1 MKAVKATKEMQEFAS
16 CIVKLEPTEFLGLC
30 KLLCVH
36 VFNNEKKDE
45 NGKPKP
51 RSGEDIVVDCI
62 DKFSQLNR
70 AKRRE
75 IMAILRPIGKKR

>member
-1 MKAVKATKEMQEFAS
+1 
-16 CIVKLEPTEFLGLC
+16 
-30 KLLCVH
+30 
-36 VFNNEKKDE
+36 VFDNTNKDE
-45 NGKPKP
+45 NGKPMP

>member
-16 CIVKLEPTEFLGLC
+16 CIVKLEPAEFIGLC
-30 KLLCVH
+30 KILCVH

-45 NGKPKP
+45 NGKPMP
-51 RSGEDIVVDCI
+51 REGEDIVVDCI

>member
-1 MKAVKATKEMQEFAS
+1 MKAVKATKEMQEFVS
-16 CIVKLEPTEFLGLC
+16 CITKLEPTEFIGLC
-30 KLLCVH
+30 KILCVH
-36 VFNNEKKDE
+36 VFDNNKKDE
-45 NGKPKP
+45 NGKPIP
-51 RSGEDIVVDCI
+51 REGEDIVVDCI

>member
-1 MKAVKATKEMQEFAS
+1 MKDVKASKEMIEFSMCMA
-16 CIVKLEPTEFLGLC
+16 KLEPSEFLGLC
-30 KLLCVH
+30 KLLCVY
-36 VFNNEKKDE
+36 VFDNDNKDE
-45 NGKPKP
+45 NGKPLP
-51 RSGEDIVVDCI
+51 RKGEDIAVDCI

>member
-1 MKAVKATKEMQEFAS
+1 MKDVKATKEMQEF
-16 CIVKLEPTEFLGLC
+16 CKCMVKLEPGEFLGLC
-30 KLLCVH
+30 KLLCVRA
-36 VFNNEKKDE
+36 FDNENKDE
-45 NGKPKP
+45 NGKPMP
-51 RSGEDIVVDCI
+51 RPGEDIVTDCI

>member
-1 MKAVKATKEMQEFAS
+1 MKDVKATKDTIEFAK
-16 CIVKLEPTEFLGLC
+16 CIVKLEPAEFIGLC
-30 KLLCVH
+30 KILCVH
-36 VFNNEKKDE
+36 VFNNDEKDE
-45 NGKPKP
+45 NGKPMP
-51 RSGEDIVVDCI
+51 RKGEDIAADCI

>member
-1 MKAVKATKEMQEFAS
+1 MKAVKATKEMIEFSMCMA
-16 CIVKLEPTEFLGLC
+16 KLEPSEFLGLC
-30 KLLCVH
+30 KLLCVY
-36 VFNNEKKDE
+36 VFDNNNKDE
-45 NGKPKP
+45 NGKPLP
-51 RSGEDIVVDCI
+51 RKGEDIVTDCI

>member
-30 KLLCVH
+30 KILCVH

-45 NGKPKP
+45 NGKPMP
-51 RSGEDIVVDCI
+51 REGEDIVVDCI

>member
-1 MKAVKATKEMQEFAS
+1 MKTVKATKELQEFAN
-16 CIVKLEPTEFLGLC
+16 CIVKLEVTEFIGLC

-36 VFNNEKKDE
+36 VFDNTTLDE
-45 NGKPKP
+45 NGKPSP
-51 RSGEDIVVDCI
+51 RKGEDIVVDCI

-75 IMAILRPIGKKR
+75 IMSILRPIGKKR